1 MGKIFNKD
9 LNKEDRK
16 EGLLKRLENIKDI
29 NDELLNTFSTTNR
42 ANRANKTPEI
52 NIQSKIL
59 IYSTQYSFAKFRNI
73 DDIKELSLDSVH
85 KKLSDFHKKFTR
97 FKVVAPRTKDKKIL
111 KNKVLSNARN
121 LYNDLYY
128 IYKDKYNKEI
138 NSLNTENIKKL
149 DYKKLRLT
157 DDYQYSSEEEQKET
171 KTDMNKYSKY
181 IAKEETDIN
190 EELFMKHFYFQRP
203 SDMLKNLNQ
212 INDIEKNNKLVD
224 AIITG
229 LKDLKEKIKEMPEEG
244 KENEKPDKIL
254 KIVREILQ
262 FNKEKQEGQG
272 IKMLTPSQMLSRLP
286 ISLAQ
291 LEAGN
296 NSEKLKN
303 EIRQLLYSLY
313 RSKNIT
319 KQVYNNLMKPI

>member
-42 ANRANKTPEI
+42 ANRANKTPKI

-73 DDIKELSLDSVH
+73 DDIKELSLDSMY

-212 INDIEKNNKLVD
+212 INDIEKNNKLVE

-319 KQVYNNLMKPI
+319 KQV

>member
-1 MGKIFNKD
+1 M
-9 LNKEDRK
+9 
-16 EGLLKRLENIKDI
+16 
-29 NDELLNTFSTTNR
+29 
-42 ANRANKTPEI
+42 
-52 NIQSKIL
+52 
-59 IYSTQYSFAKFRNI
+59 
-73 DDIKELSLDSVH
+73 
-85 KKLSDFHKKFTR
+85 
-97 FKVVAPRTKDKKIL
+97 
-111 KNKVLSNARN
+111 
-121 LYNDLYY
+121 
-128 IYKDKYNKEI
+128 
-138 NSLNTENIKKL
+138 NTENKKKL

-157 DDYQYSSEEEQKET
+157 DNYQYSSEEEQEET

-181 IAKEETDIN
+181 IGKEETDIN

-212 INDIEKNNKLVD
+212 INDIEKNSKLAD
-224 AIITG
+224 AIIIG
-229 LKDLKEKIKEMPEEG
+229 LKDLKEKIKEMPQEG

-291 LEAGN
+291 LEARD

-319 KQVYNNLMKPI
+319 KQV